1 MFKTSSVVKSCLLSG
16 LILLLASCGGG
27 TKKAQKLT
35 PEQVDNKFSS
45 GVVLIQNTYYFS
57 LTFNNGVTFY
67 FTGLDKDGDPT
78 GFTAESEEVEPVTL
92 FGTGFFVSKNG
103 TIATNSHV
111 ASPSVDVSSARSSII
126 NAFRTMANECSNK
139 INDINET
146 MGTLR
151 LAIMAADTYSEQQE
165 YEGKYNEL
173 SQQRDK
179 LQDLVNNIQSLG
191 EQEYTVSVHCNIGI
205 AYNNTHVTNISD
217 FSDCVEIA
225 DDPEHD
231 LALIQLKSKA
241 TPEGKYIFK
250 IPGGKKTGSS
260 EESSSENSA
269 GKKNSVR
276 VGKQL
281 YMIGFNRGPSVAIT
295 NEGIKAQVM
304 PGAVTQDTDN
314 AKIMYSIPTLGGSSG
329 SPVID
334 EYGRLTAINFAGIN
348 DTQNF
353 NYGIKVSH
361 LKKLMDNLS
370 E

>member
-1 MFKTSSVVKSCLLSG
+1 MIKTSSALKSCLLSG

-45 GVVLIQNTYYFS
+45 GVVLIQNTYYYS
-57 LTFNNGVTFY
+57 LTFNNGVTLY
-67 FTGLDKDGDPT
+67 FSGLDKDGDPT
-78 GFTAESEEVEPVTL
+78 GLAFELEEVEPVTL

-111 ASPSVDVSSARSSII
+111 ASPSVDVASARSSII
-126 NAFRTMANECSNK
+126 GAFRAMANECSNK
-139 INDINET
+139 INDLNEV

-165 YEGKYNEL
+165 YQGKYNEL

-179 LQDLVNNIQSLG
+179 LQELVNNIQSLG

-217 FSDCVEIA
+217 FADCVEIA

-231 LALIQLKSKA
+231 LALIQLKSKT
-241 TPEGKYIFK
+241 TPEGKHIFK
-250 IPGGKKTGSS
+250 IPGGQKTVSS
-260 EESSSENSA
+260 EESSSENGA

-334 EYGRLTAINFAGIN
+334 EYGRLTAINFAGIG

-361 LKKLMDNLS
+361 LKKLMENIG